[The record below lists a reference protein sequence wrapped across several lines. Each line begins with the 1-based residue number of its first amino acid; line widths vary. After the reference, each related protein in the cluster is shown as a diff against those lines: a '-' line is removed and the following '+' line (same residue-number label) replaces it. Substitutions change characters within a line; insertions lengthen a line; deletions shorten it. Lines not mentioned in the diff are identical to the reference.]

1 MCAVADDLGEAA
13 LALVPVE
20 PIGRKT
26 GQFEALFAAD
36 QRSLHG
42 EWIVAGKAQRF
53 AAVDDQVAD
62 LLGRWSGNSGEA
74 KGLGDGG
81 EIDIEHFAA
90 DDRLAVLGN
99 EPGDTN
105 MIAGEGPPDRKPPP
119 GCTVDVQLVKAH
131 DC

>member
-1 MCAVADDLGEAA
+1 MTVVQTVALPIS
-13 LALVPVE
+13 LALVPGE
-20 PIGRKT
+20 PIERKT
-26 GQFEALFAAD
+26 GQFRALFAAD

-105 MIAGEGPPDRKPPP
+105 MIADRKS
-119 GCTVDVQLVKAH
+119 TRLNSSH
-131 DC
+131 